1 MPEISLAVQQF
12 NAPGTYIAQDFAGA
26 LPSGIVDFSAAY
38 LFGEVSETVSTS
50 LTTGIPYNVPI
61 LLTDLTDFE
70 TRLGN
75 GNQNSF
81 TIPAFGASLDT
92 YNAVKLFF
100 RNAASDVA
108 ASLYFIR
115 VKPVGG
121 CELEI
126 KSLAAGEGPVEFTVT
141 DNVGIQQSVYGYPIE
156 INDFR
161 IGRVDYDSLG
171 NATHIG
177 VVVDQN
183 ISATAAADVIL
194 QAIADSPV
202 GASVYARL
210 NFNDATKIRL
220 YPRLIGQELSVSGT
234 ECSTIGAGNTITL
247 SAGTVVTNYAD
258 LTQVFPSD
266 DGINATGTIEARDY
280 VYSLENALDFTVHPP
295 GFMMAP
301 AAFAKF
307 NPEDRLRV
315 GTAMENRAAAI
326 DYQWFAI
333 VDSAPADGT
342 GIQQHYGYQLFD
354 YADQTNLNGLSDPFF
369 LRETQQF
376 FTVPVQTPVADFT
389 EGSTSDPGLSTYDV
403 ETPANFVALTTP
415 TLTAQ
420 LPIGAIIA
428 GTANVVGGAAHVVTK
443 AFTPTVIPIDPTDAM
458 PAEDTTAHA
467 DPHDNMLRPLTLL
480 EDIKVTADIFAIPGG
495 GGGVAAGAVIDGSQ
509 VSGSSAGK
517 IWIATANFTATAPPI
532 SPTDPEGSAAAG
544 DVTLLQ
550 EGHVIPG
557 GAILN
562 ANGVLYF
569 VRNTF
574 IQTDVDAIPAA
585 IVNSTD
591 VDTQIPLAY
600 YQEWVRVNLS
610 GTATNAISPAVYNPT
625 NVDSIVLG
633 ARSILYNAVNHDAL
647 AREHLMYTS
656 AFGYLGYYAPYVVD
670 LEGFNVPPSA
680 SVAGTALRR
689 YREQGFQ
696 EPPAGV
702 LYPLQ
707 GVLRPQVNI
716 TRAHQQ
722 ASNPTGLNAIRL
734 LPNQGTVIWGARTRS
749 SNSLF
754 RWVNTRIILNV
765 VINSL
770 RGAFDDKIFRAIDGS
785 QNLFRQIR
793 STAEGILYVLW
804 QGQALYGASPTQAYR
819 VICNATNNP
828 DFNIENGL
836 VNTDVFVVPVST
848 LEVILFRVVRT
859 AIGQLDIVVS
869 SSGQL
874 TGV

>member
-1 MPEISLAVQQF
+1 MAEISLAVQQF

-26 LPSGIVDFSAAY
+26 LPSGVVDFSAAY
-38 LFGEVSETVSTS
+38 LFGEVSESVSTS

-75 GNQNSF
+75 GNQLSF
-81 TIPAFGASLDT
+81 TVPSFGASLDT

-126 KSLAAGEGPVEFTVT
+126 KAKDTGVGPAPFVIT
-141 DNVGIQQSVYGYPIE
+141 DNIGVQQTVYGYPIE
-156 INDFR
+156 INSFQ

-177 VVVDQN
+177 VQVDEN
-183 ISATAAADVIL
+183 VSATVAAETVL

-210 NFNDATKIRL
+210 DFDDPTVIKL
-220 YPRLIGQELSVSGT
+220 YPRLIGQELFVNGT
-234 ECSTIGAGNTITL
+234 ECSTIPSGTDIAL
-247 SAGTVVTNYAD
+247 SGGDTPTNYAD
-258 LTQVFPSD
+258 LSQVFPSD
-266 DGINATGTIEARDY
+266 DAIESSGRIEARDY

-295 GFMMAP
+295 GFLMAP
-301 AAFAKF
+301 AAFAKY

-333 VDSAPADGT
+333 VDCAPADGT
-342 GIQQHYGYQLFD
+342 GIQQHYNYELFD
-354 YADQTNLNGLSDPFF
+354 FGDQTNLDGLTEPFF

-376 FTVPVQTPVADFT
+376 FDVTDPA
-389 EGSTSDPGLSTYDV
+389 GSFAPGATGNAGLSTQDV
-403 ETPANFVALTTP
+403 DLPARFSTLYTPSASIEVPLGSVFVALDGFLYKALAPFTPTTVP
-415 TLTAQ
+415 IDTTDPIGDASNRTGLVERLYLLAEDYEAADLGTLTATV
-420 LPIGAIIA
+420 LVPA
-428 GTANVVGGAAHVVTK
+428 GTKFSGSDVIGGAAGEIYIAT
-443 AFTPTVIPIDPTDAM
+443 ADFTPTVIP
-458 PAEDTTAHA
+458 
-467 DPHDNMLRPLTLL
+467 LSL
-480 EDIKVTADIFAIPGG
+480 
-495 GGGVAAGAVIDGSQ
+495 
-509 VSGSSAGK
+509 
-517 IWIATANFTATAPPI
+517 
-532 SPTDPEGSAAAG
+532 TDPEGDASNDAFLVQAG
-544 DVTLLQ
+544 LPIVASQIVDVS
-550 EGHVIPG
+550 
-557 GAILN
+557 
-562 ANGVLYF
+562 GVLYF
-569 VRNTF
+569 VRSTY
-574 IQTDVDAIPAA
+574 QQLEVDAIPTTV
-585 IVNSTD
+585 VNSTS

-600 YQEWVRVNLS
+600 YQEWARVNLS
-610 GTATNAISPAVYNPT
+610 STATNAITPAVYNPT
-625 NVDSIVLG
+625 NVDSIILG
-633 ARSILYNAVNHDAL
+633 ARSILYNATNHDAL

-656 AFGYLGYYAPYVVD
+656 PFGYLGYYAPYLVD
-670 LEGFNVPPSA
+670 LEGFNVPPSGA
-680 SVAGTALRR
+680 VAGTALRR

-702 LYPLQ
+702 LYALQ

-804 QGQALYGASPTQAYR
+804 QGQALYGASPSQAYR
-819 VICNATNNP
+819 VICNNGNNP

-836 VNTDVFVVPVST
+836 VNVDVYVVPVST
-848 LEVILFRVVRT
+848 LEVILIRVYRT